1 MAKEAAHGHIRRL
14 WIPLSGEVEEE
25 ERVMKE
31 DVRVVWEIS
40 EELQLSIWM
49 EIFWGLREEP
59 RTRWEEVYEDVLNRI
74 G

>member
-40 EELQLSIWM
+40 EELSIWM
-49 EIFWGLREEP
+49 EIFWGLEEDP
-59 RTRWEEVYEDVLNRI
+59 RTRWEEVSEAVLNKI
-74 G
+74 C

>member
-31 DVRVVWEIS
+31 DFRVVWEVS
-40 EELQLSIWM
+40 EELSIWM

-59 RTRWEEVYEDVLNRI
+59 KTRWEEVYEAVLN
-74 G
+74 